1 MLADIVRDV
10 YEALRFMTQLLTKD
24 VSQGVTIASTISS
37 GKIRGLLI
45 SEEKRTIE
53 SICSCQKAAPL
64 IS

>member
-1 MLADIVRDV
+1 MLADIARDV

-45 SEEKRTIE
+45 SEEKKL
-53 SICSCQKAAPL
+53 SNLSAPVKKQHH
-64 IS
+64 